1 MNLGTWGIY
10 GSDIY
15 VLCKDK
21 CGGDL
26 RRLLM
31 LMRAT
36 QLGLFSHVKLRQMT
50 RNQSIN
56 LTEEEFLDLD
66 HKVCDQLGDFAKPQ
80 QELL

>member
-1 MNLGTWGIY
+1 M
-10 GSDIY
+10 
-15 VLCKDK
+15 
-21 CGGDL
+21 
-26 RRLLM
+26 M
-31 LMRAT
+31 
-36 QLGLFSHVKLRQMT
+36 